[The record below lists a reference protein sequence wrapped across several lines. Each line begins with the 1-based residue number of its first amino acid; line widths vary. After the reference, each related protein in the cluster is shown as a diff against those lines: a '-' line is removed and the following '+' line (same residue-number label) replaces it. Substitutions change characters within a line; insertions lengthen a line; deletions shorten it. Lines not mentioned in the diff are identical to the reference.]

1 MKKTM
6 PRLAGVAIA
15 LLLSTTGITS
25 ADSVKVGVMYDAT
38 GPVSASSVPYAK
50 GIQAATRWIN
60 GNDGINGKD
69 IELLVEDYGYQIP
82 RALSIYKKM
91 RGEGVVAIQGF
102 GSGDTEAL
110 MPSISKDKL
119 PWFSA
124 SYSANLTDP
133 SHAPYN
139 YSVGADYSAQVRAAL
154 KHMSESWT
162 DTTRRP
168 RLALVYMDN
177 AFGKSVIPA
186 IESYAKELDIDFV
199 GREVVNADAL
209 EAVGPLTRIRDLNT
223 DFILLQ
229 QIATSFATIVRDA
242 RKLGIDSQVYGTVW
256 TYDPQLIE
264 VAGEGANGVIVVQIA
279 ALSARGLEIEEAI
292 ASVAETPT
300 QIDDHNFL
308 RGWGSMMVMA
318 EAMRVADAAGNLT
331 GEGIKAALDT
341 GEPFST
347 GGILPPVSYTA
358 TDHRS
363 TNSTMLYRLENLKPV
378 LIGPVEV
385 ERRDDWLGN

>member
-1 MKKTM
+1 MRK
-6 PRLAGVAIA
+6 LARRFAGAA
-15 LLLSTTGITS
+15 LALNMLTAG
-25 ADSVKVGVMYDAT
+25 ALQAEDVKVGLMYDAT

-60 GNDGINGKD
+60 ENDGINGKKID
-69 IELLVEDYGYQIP
+69 LMVEDYGYQIP
-82 RALSIYKKM
+82 RALAIYKKM
-91 RGEGVVAIQGF
+91 KDQNVVAVQGF

-110 MPSISKDKL
+110 MKSVTKDKM

-133 SHAPYN
+133 AHAPYN
-139 YSVGADYSAQVRAAL
+139 YIIGADYSDQVRAAL
-154 KHMSESWT
+154 KHMNDNWT

-168 RLALVYMDN
+168 KIALVYMDN

-186 IESYAKELDIDFV
+186 LESYAKELDIEFV
-199 GREVVNADAL
+199 GREVVNADSL
-209 EAVGPLTRIRDLNT
+209 DAVGPLTRVRDLQP

-242 RKLGIDSQVYGTVW
+242 QKLGIKAQIYGTVW
-256 TYDPQLIE
+256 TYDPQLIA
-264 VAGEGANGVIVVQIA
+264 VAGDASSGVITVQLG
-279 ALSARGLEIEEAI
+279 ALSARGLEIEKAVESAAEKPEA
-292 ASVAETPT
+292 V
-300 QIDDHNFL
+300 DDHNFL
-308 RGWGSMMVMA
+308 RGWASMMVMA
-318 EAMRVADAAGNLT
+318 EAMRDADAAGNLT
-331 GEGIKAALDT
+331 GEGIKAALDS
-341 GEPFST
+341 GKEFST
-347 GGILPPVSYTA
+347 GGIMPPITFTG

-363 TNSTMLYRLENLKPV
+363 TNSTTLYRLEDQKPV